1 MEEKFGVVV
10 AMGLAIFGLAFVANS
25 ADLDFIDTSEQDTES
40 VFIDKS
46 YDKIGESNPDDR
58 VIEFGDFPVGEAR
71 GNIRAYRND
80 RASISDSLFSLFGG
94 EKIVF
99 RYNATQPETGNVSF
113 EVLGREGKGD
123 VYVEVNDRRLY
134 SEPLIA
140 TGSPRIEVPQTAL
153 KPGINRFEIG
163 VERNSF
169 FGSTEYALEEVET
182 RVNDRKFH
190 DYEDNFQVYSYEL
203 QDYVESPLTFTI
215 TKSLKASPLEII
227 INDQTVY
234 SKDQVRSQNEV
245 EITPR
250 NANLTPGSN
259 EITFSTD
266 KPSRYDIENAQMTI
280 RYIGNVERQNIE
292 FDFPIN
298 NNQLDL
304 VNNDD
309 TTEYISFEYQNLLP
323 SPRPVDIKLNDY
335 QETLNPRN
343 GENSIELEE
352 GVIQQEN
359 SFSFRSNG
367 TYQLDKLR
375 IYTEGEE

>member
-1 MEEKFGVVV
+1 MEEKFGVFIGI
-10 AMGLAIFGLAFVANS
+10 GLAIFGLAFVANS
-25 ADLDFIDTSEQDTES
+25 ADFDFIDTAEQDTES

-46 YDKIGESNPDDR
+46 YGKIGESNPDDR
-58 VIEFGDFPVGEAR
+58 VIKFGDFPVGEAR
-71 GNIRAYRND
+71 GNVRAYRNE
-80 RASISDSLFSLFGG
+80 RTSISDSLFGG
-94 EKIVF
+94 ENIVF
-99 RYNATQPETGNVSF
+99 QYNATQPRTGNVSF

-140 TGSPRIEVPQTAL
+140 TGSPRVDVPQTAL

-169 FGSTEYALEEVET
+169 FGSTKYALEEVET

-215 TKSLKASPLEII
+215 TNSVKTSPLEIS

-280 RYIGNVERQNIE
+280 RYIGNVKRQNIE
-292 FDFPIN
+292 LDFPLN
-298 NNQLDL
+298 KNQIDL
-304 VNNDD
+304 VNNED

-323 SPRPVDIKLNDY
+323 SPRPVNIKLNDY

-352 GVIQQEN
+352 GVTQQEN

-367 TYQLDKLR
+367 TYQLDNLR

>member
-1 MEEKFGVVV
+1 MEEKFGVVI
-10 AMGLAIFGLAFVANS
+10 AIGLAIFGLAFVANS

-40 VFIDKS
+40 VFVDKS
-46 YDKIGESNPDDR
+46 YGKIGESNPDDR

-71 GNIRAYRND
+71 GNVRAYRNE

-94 EKIVF
+94 ENIVF
-99 RYNATQPETGNVSF
+99 RYNATQPKTGNVSF

-182 RVNDRKFH
+182 RVSDRKFH
-190 DYEDNFQVYSYEL
+190 DYKDNFQVYSYEL
-203 QDYVESPLTFTI
+203 EDYVESPLTFTI
-215 TKSLKASPLEII
+215 TNSVKTSPLEIS

-292 FDFPIN
+292 FDFPLN

-304 VNNDD
+304 VNNED

-323 SPRPVDIKLNDY
+323 SPRPVDIRLNDY